1 MGKKSRL
8 SRLAT
13 VPVVML
19 FLTAVLAAAQNNS
32 GKQAAVAGSSLQGAV
47 PGAQYVGADTCKTCH
62 ADIYEQHFQNT
73 PHYKLI
79 TGGKHGCEDCH
90 GAGSAHVD
98 AGGDPTKIIRFETLS
113 PAQASERCLSCH
125 AEDTEH
131 MNFARSVHLA
141 NGTGCLSCHSPH
153 MAKEKKAL
161 LIEPQPTLCYGCHAA
176 QKAQFSMP
184 FHHRVNEGLVQC
196 SDCHNPHGSNINRQ
210 LRASAGDFAVCFKC
224 HADKQGPFTFEHVPV
239 KTEGCIA
246 CHTPHGSTN
255 PRMLR
260 VSQVNLLCLRCH
272 IPSQVSA
279 IPGTPSF
286 HNQAAKYNACIMCHT
301 QIHGS
306 DFSPV
311 FFK

>member
-1 MGKKSRL
+1 MRKKGKL
-8 SRLAT
+8 SNLAMYPA
-13 VPVVML
+13 VLLSLMV
-19 FLTAVLAAAQNNS
+19 VLAAAQNTP
-32 GKQAAVAGSSLQGAV
+32 GKKTPGTASAPQVAVS
-47 PGAQYVGADTCKTCH
+47 GAQYVGADTCKTCH
-62 ADIYEQHFQNT
+62 EDIYTQHFQNT
-73 PHYKLI
+73 PHYSLI
-79 TGGKHGCEDCH
+79 TSGKHGCEDCH

-113 PAQASERCLSCH
+113 ASQASERCLTCH
-125 AEDTEH
+125 GEDTEH

-141 NGTGCLSCHSPH
+141 NNTGCVSCHSPH

-161 LIEPQPTLCYGCHAA
+161 LIEPQPTLCYGCHGA

-184 FHHRVNEGLVQC
+184 FRHRVNEGLMQC
-196 SDCHNPHGSNINRQ
+196 SDCHNPHGSNISRQ
-210 LRASAGDFAVCFKC
+210 LRSSSGDFAVCFKC
-224 HADKQGPFTFEHVPV
+224 HADKDGPFTFEHVPV
-239 KTEGCIA
+239 KTEGCTA

-279 IPGTPSF
+279 IPGTPTF
-286 HNQAAKYNACIMCHT
+286 HNQAAKYNTCIMCHT

-306 DFSPV
+306 NFSPV